1 MEEGLILESKNK
13 NLKVVVFVLTLLLL
27 GSVAYIYKVINDS
40 KAIESVLIAEK
51 KVVQKNLAI
60 IKDSLDI
67 AIASNTV
74 MSEDLMIE
82 RDKVVKLMAEIETSK
97 SNISSIQSLKSQFSK
112 LKQEVNSLV
121 AENNSIKKLNS
132 KLIIERDST
141 SMALAEVK
149 KNIDTLSNYNR
160 NLARTV
166 EKGSKLSIINVQGL
180 ALKIKGSGK
189 QLATDKASRTDLL
202 KISFAIAEN
211 QIAKPGDR
219 VYYIQVYD
227 SNNTVLGENFVE
239 NFGTESLTYSFK
251 STIKFQNQM
260 IQTTKDIAVKDLKK
274 GTYYINV
281 FDKREIVAKT
291 SFELK

>member
-97 SNISSIQSLKSQFSK
+97 ANISSIQTLKSQFSK

-227 SNNTVLGENFVE
+227 SKNTVLGENFVE

-274 GTYYINV
+274 GTYYINI